1 MPDGNA
7 PMGFGALDRSPKL
20 QPKAPFHPGSWR
32 GGNVLSPENESGPQQ
47 PTGPPGTMRG

>member
-7 PMGFGALDRSPKL
+7 PMGFGAHDRSPKL

-32 GGNVLSPENESGPQQ
+32 GGNVLPDKE
-47 PTGPPGTMRG
+47 GPPGTMRG